1 MEDIKNYT
9 LDELKEFLTTKG
21 YHQFYAKQIFS
32 WLYKK
37 RLEDFDEMT
46 NISKEGRR
54 FLKENFYFSQLKLLK
69 REISRDG
76 TEKFLFNLPDNSGIE
91 TVFIPEEKRRTL
103 CLSTQVGCRFNC
115 KFCLSGQGG
124 FKRNLTV
131 SEIINQYLA
140 VADLIAPDKITNV
153 VFMGIG
159 EPLDNFE
166 HTLKAIEIFME
177 PLGIYLG
184 KRKICISTCGLIPQ
198 IKKLSDLKLGIKLS
212 LSLHSPDDNIRT
224 QIMPVNKKHPL
235 GEVIKAIRS
244 FSNQKYPI
252 TFEYILIKG
261 LNTRKEDTLELAKL
275 LRGINYIINLIPYNA
290 PASLKPGFLKEPG
303 FRELKP
309 PLPEEVDN
317 FKEELIK
324 KGIFASVRKSRGE
337 DINAACGQLRAL
349 WKGNGSIY

>member
-1 MEDIKNYT
+1 MEDIKNHT
-9 LDELKEFLTTKG
+9 LNELREFLVNKG
-21 YHQFYAKQIFS
+21 CHQFYAKQIFS
-32 WLYKK
+32 WVYKK

-54 FLKENFYFSQLKLLK
+54 FLKENFYFSQLKLLE
-69 REISRDG
+69 REVSRDG
-76 TEKFLFNLPDNSGIE
+76 TEKFLFRLQDNFCIE

-115 KFCLSGQGG
+115 KFCLSSQGG

-140 VADLIAPDKITNV
+140 VADLISPDKITNI

-166 HTLKAIEIFME
+166 HTIKAVEIFME

-224 QIMPVNKKHPL
+224 QIMPVNRKYPL
-235 GEVIKAIRS
+235 GEVIKAMKS
-244 FSNQKYPI
+244 FSNQRHPI

-261 LNTRKEDTLELAKL
+261 LNTRKEDAAKLAKL
-275 LRGINYIINLIPYNA
+275 LRGMHCIVNLIPYNA
-290 PASLKPGFLKEPG
+290 PAFREPGFLKKPG
-303 FRELKP
+303 SLELKP

-317 FKEELIK
+317 FRDELVK
-324 KGIFASVRKSRGE
+324 RGVFASVRKSKGE
-337 DINAACGQLRAL
+337 DINAACGQLRAS
-349 WKGNGSIY
+349 WKEK